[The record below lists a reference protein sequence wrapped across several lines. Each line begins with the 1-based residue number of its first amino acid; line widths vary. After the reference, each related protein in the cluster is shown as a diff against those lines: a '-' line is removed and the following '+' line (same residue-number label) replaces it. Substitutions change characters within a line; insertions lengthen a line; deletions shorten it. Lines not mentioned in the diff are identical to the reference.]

1 MSPNLERP
9 TTSVLLIDGNDTER
23 RFYAN
28 GLKNCSPDNLILE
41 AADGQSGLNL
51 YRRSQWI
58 DCVVLELALPDRSG
72 LEVLADLLPI
82 PSSPQVA
89 VIILTKIAHRE
100 LLELAKQNG
109 ACACFEKQHT
119 SVNDLAKAILRAVAL
134 VGLMPKEGR
143 HRAV

>member
-51 YRRSQWI
+51 YRRSHWI

-72 LEVLADLLPI
+72 FEVLADLLPI
-82 PSSPQVA
+82 PSSPKVA

-100 LLELAKQNG
+100 LLELAKQKG

-119 SVNDLAKAILRAVAL
+119 SVNDLDKAILRAVAL
-134 VGLMPKEGR
+134 VGLMPKEER
-143 HRAV
+143 YWPV